1 VTSATEDVVATCR
14 AIDCQ
19 YRLGMSTN
27 DVIAANLRTLRKV
40 RGWSQPELAA
50 KVGISPRTIARLEAS
65 QVADPSINHV
75 RELARALGVTVD
87 MLSECTLEP
96 LTIAVPGQLKQ
107 VLETPDGLA
116 LLAEL
121 LDRERVRGHQAV
133 LAAVRQIEVERER
146 A

>member
-1 VTSATEDVVATCR
+1 MLRADESPLVAV
-14 AIDCQ
+14 AIVSIVPN
-19 YRLGMSTN
+19 MSTK

-40 RGWSQPELAA
+40 RGLSQPELAV
-50 KVGISPRTIARLEAS
+50 KVGISPRTVARLEAA

-87 MLSECTLEP
+87 LLSETALEP
-96 LTIAVPGQLKQ
+96 MTIAVPTKVRD
-107 VLETPDGLA
+107 VLETPEGLS

-121 LDRERVRGHQAV
+121 LDLERVRDRRAV
-133 LAAVRQIEVERER
+133 LAAMRQLDEVRER